1 MLLLQ
6 DLAQVLQEAAE
17 AAGGTLRQVA
27 DASGG
32 FDLPAV
38 CSPRHRAAQYV
49 QLMLQLQE
57 QAG

>member
-6 DLAQVLQEAAE
+6 DLAQVLQEAAQ

-27 DASGG
+27 DGTGG
-32 FDLPAV
+32 FELPAV
-38 CSPRHRAAQYV
+38 CGPRHRAAQYV